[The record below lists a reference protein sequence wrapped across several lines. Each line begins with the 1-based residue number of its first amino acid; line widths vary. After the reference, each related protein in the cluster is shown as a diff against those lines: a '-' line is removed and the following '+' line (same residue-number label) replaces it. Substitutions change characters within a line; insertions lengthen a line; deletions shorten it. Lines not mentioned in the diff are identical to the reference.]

1 MSWLN
6 PQFWSDYFCKV
17 FSKQISD
24 FYSLFSGRVMLS
36 FSNIETEAEAAT
48 EQEWQRLMNHPA
60 DEYADMGTLA
70 EQAEQIGI
78 SIFSTLEAMRQSM
91 VNLAAT
97 ALYHIFEQQ
106 ILYFHRRQILHHSEQ
121 NNLKLIN
128 LKELKRRLSA
138 AGVDYETFPSWK
150 KVSELRSVAN
160 TIKHAEGQS
169 ASELR
174 TVRPDLFEHP
184 AVRKTPILER
194 FGTPDVFMPL
204 VGRDIYLTTDDLAA
218 YRSCLCKFWE
228 EFADALMATI

>member
-1 MSWLN
+1 MNRLN
-6 PQFWSDYFCKV
+6 SQFWSDYFNNV

-24 FYSLFSGRVMLS
+24 FYSLFSGRVLLS
-36 FSNIETEAEAAT
+36 FSNIETEAETAA
-48 EQEWQRLMNHPA
+48 EQEWQRLMNQPA

-106 ILYFHRRQILHHSEQ
+106 ILFFHRRQVLHQSEQ

-128 LKELKRRLSA
+128 MKEFKQRLSD

-150 KVSELRSVAN
+150 KVTELRSVAN
-160 TIKHAEGQS
+160 AIKHAEGQS

-174 TVRPDLFEHP
+174 TLRPDLFEHP

-194 FGTPDVFMPL
+194 LGTPDVFMPL
-204 VGRDIYLTTDDLAA
+204 AGRDIYLTTDDLDA
-218 YRSCLCKFWE
+218 YQLCLCKFWE
-228 EFADALMATI
+228 EFADALMELI